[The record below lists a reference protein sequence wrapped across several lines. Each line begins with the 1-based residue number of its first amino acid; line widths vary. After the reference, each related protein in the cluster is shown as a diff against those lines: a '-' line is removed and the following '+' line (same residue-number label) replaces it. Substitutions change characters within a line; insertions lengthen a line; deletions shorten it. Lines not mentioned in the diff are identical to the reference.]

1 MTLFILQFLA
11 CDHNRDGDSYRSPW
25 SNTYFPKLDDCNNDD
40 DANNGFYPS
49 ERVRQIE
56 LHANEALF
64 DVHARK
70 DRIEL
75 HANEVFDIYR
85 ELYFGKSSSVSSVYL
100 WDKEE
105 ASGDNRVGDSNETSA
120 VAAGFAG
127 AFLIQNKVENGSSW
141 NSIHVVDVGK
151 LDKKSGTC
159 QYKLT
164 TTILISISPPPELMK
179 STTAITGSLVRQNSR
194 ECKVTTSTDTSS
206 QHIIN
211 IGKFIE
217 DIETEMRKEIDS
229 LYIQKTKNIVEMI
242 RKDTMKPTQG
252 KEHTRVL
259 NEAVLAMTMN
269 RKAKVSEK

>member
-1 MTLFILQFLA
+1 M
-11 CDHNRDGDSYRSPW
+11 
-25 SNTYFPKLDDCNNDD
+25 DDCNNDD
-40 DANNGFYPS
+40 SDANNGFYPS
-49 ERVRQIE
+49 ERVRQ
-56 LHANEALF
+56 
-64 DVHARK
+64 
-70 DRIEL
+70 IEL

-105 ASGDNRVGDSNETSA
+105 VSDNRVGDNNETSSLSA
-120 VAAGFAG
+120 VGFAG
-127 AFLIQNKVENGSSW
+127 AFLIQNNVENGSSW

-179 STTAITGSLVRQNSR
+179 STAITGSLVRQNTR

-252 KEHTRVL
+252 QEHTRVL
-259 NEAVLAMTMN
+259 NEAVLAMAIN

>member
-1 MTLFILQFLA
+1 MLLYLTSLLYPPQFDVFMLQFLA

-25 SNTYFPKLDDCNNDD
+25 SNTYFPKLDDCNNGDD
-40 DANNGFYPS
+40 DENDGFYPS
-49 ERVRQIE
+49 ERVRQ
-56 LHANEALF
+56 
-64 DVHARK
+64 
-70 DRIEL
+70 IEL

-105 ASGDNRVGDSNETSA
+105 ASDNRVGDNNETSSSA
-120 VAAGFAG
+120 VAGFAG

-179 STTAITGSLVRQNSR
+179 STAITGSLVRQNSR

-252 KEHTRVL
+252 QEHTRVL
-259 NEAVLAMTMN
+259 NEAVLAMALN